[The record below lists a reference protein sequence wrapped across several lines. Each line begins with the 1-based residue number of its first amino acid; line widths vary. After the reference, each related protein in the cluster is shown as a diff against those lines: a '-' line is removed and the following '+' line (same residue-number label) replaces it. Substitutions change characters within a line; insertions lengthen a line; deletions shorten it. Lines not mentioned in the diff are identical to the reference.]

1 MDTKF
6 SVAVHTLVMLS
17 EADDK
22 LTSEAIAT
30 SAGTN
35 ASYIRKIISLLKK
48 ADLLDR
54 IPGSFDYQL
63 GKPKT
68 EMTLLDIYRAVNPN
82 IHIDTHQNANPEC
95 PVGGHINA
103 VLDPIAARAEQAMAD
118 QLAGITLDTVIED
131 IRASYLAAHPDAQI

>member
-17 EADDK
+17 ESDKK
-22 LTSEAIAT
+22 LTSDAVAT
-30 SAGTN
+30 SVGTN

-48 ADLLDR
+48 TDLLDR
-54 IPGSFDYQL
+54 VPGSFDYQL
-63 GKPKT
+63 GKPKN

-82 IHIDTHQNANPEC
+82 IHIDTHQNTNPEC

-103 VLDPIAARAEQAMAD
+103 VLDPIAARAEQAMTD
-118 QLAGITLDTVIED
+118 QLAGITLDAVIED
-131 IRASYLAAHPDAQI
+131 IRASYLAAQSKA

>member
-17 EADDK
+17 ETDDK

-48 ADLLDR
+48 ADLLHR
-54 IPGSFDYQL
+54 VPGSFDYQL
-63 GKPKT
+63 SKPKN
-68 EMTLLDIYRAVNPN
+68 EITLLDIYRAVNSKT
-82 IHIDTHQNANPEC
+82 HIDIHQNANPAC
-95 PVGGHINA
+95 PVGGHIKA
-103 VLDPIAARAEQAMAD
+103 VLDPIAARAEEAMTQ
-118 QLAGITLDTVIED
+118 QLAKTTLETVIED
-131 IRASYLAAHPDAQI
+131 IRASYLVAHPDAQI

>member
-6 SVAVHTLVMLS
+6 SVAVHALVMLS
-17 EADDK
+17 GSDDK
-22 LTSEAIAT
+22 LTSDAIAT
-30 SAGTN
+30 SVGTN

-54 IPGSFDYQL
+54 VPGSFDYQF
-63 GKPKT
+63 GKPKN

-82 IHIDTHQNANPEC
+82 IHIDTHQNTNPEC

-103 VLDPIAARAEQAMAD
+103 VLDPIAARAEQAMTD
-118 QLAGITLDTVIED
+118 QLAGITLDAVIED
-131 IRASYLAAHPDAQI
+131 IRASYLSTQSKA